1 MADEDKF
8 CLKWNDFQDNIVRAH
23 SDLRND
29 KDFYDVSLVCGGE
42 TFKAHR
48 VILAACSPAFRDMIR
63 WQLQEVEQ
71 EGKRPNF
78 PPRESPHHHPVLY
91 LRGVRKGDV
100 AALLDFMYHGEAS
113 LPEDDLED
121 FLATAEDLQ
130 VRGLVMGEEQ
140 ASGERSR

>member
-1 MADEDKF
+1 M
-8 CLKWNDFQDNIVRAH
+8 
-23 SDLRND
+23 
-29 KDFYDVSLVCGGE
+29 
-42 TFKAHR
+42 
-48 VILAACSPAFRDMIR
+48 
-63 WQLQEVEQ
+63 
-71 EGKRPNF
+71 
-78 PPRESPHHHPVLY
+78 
-91 LRGVRKGDV
+91 RKGDV